1 MELLVDGR
9 MMSDQLRDKT
19 VLVVEEEPLLR
30 GTEVK
35 ALSDLGFEEIIE
47 ATYTG
52 QALNILKRGG
62 IDLVISSWSAPK
74 VGGITLLQ
82 QVRNNPSI
90 FTTLFVLT
98 AEALTNTQVIQAGEA
113 GVSEIILLPLR
124 LETLRIKLG
133 QLFDSQENRQR
144 ALIAAKMREGLDLM
158 SLGMWEEAIDKF
170 RMVVEVSENA
180 EVYYN
185 LGYIKT
191 AQELYQEALVYF
203 RRATE
208 IDNAFAQ
215 AFQQMAVC
223 FRKIGRTDRAEEYLQ
238 RAADLYMEK
247 GADDIAEELLQE
259 VLKLNPDTINVFNT
273 LGIIY
278 RRRGEPDQALQQY
291 RRALKVDPE
300 DVNILYNMARVH
312 ADVSDFRMAVKI
324 LNKVLAVR
332 PDFNEA
338 QRLYKIC
345 RTKATEE

>member
-1 MELLVDGR
+1 M
-9 MMSDQLRDKT
+9 
-19 VLVVEEEPLLR
+19 LR

-35 ALSDLGFEEIIE
+35 ALNDLGVEEIIE

-62 IDLVISSWSAPK
+62 IDLVMSGWYAPK

-82 QVRNNPSI
+82 QVRNNPTI
-90 FTTLFVLT
+90 FTTPFVLV
-98 AEALTNTQVIQAGEA
+98 AEALTNVQVIQAGEA
-113 GVSEIILLPLR
+113 GVSEILLLPLR
-124 LETLRIKLG
+124 LGSLERKLG
-133 QLFDSQENRQR
+133 QLFDSQESRQR
-144 ALIAAKMREGLDLM
+144 ALIATKMREGLNLM
-158 SLGMWEEAIDKF
+158 NLGMWEEAIDKF
-170 RMVVEVSENA
+170 RMVADVSENA

-208 IDNAFAQ
+208 VDNAYAQ
-215 AFQQMAVC
+215 AYQQMAVC
-223 FRKIGRTDRAEEYLQ
+223 YRKIGQAGMAEEYLQ
-238 RAADLYMEK
+238 RAADLYVEK

-259 VLKLNPDTINVFNT
+259 VIKLNPDTINVFNT

-278 RRRGEPDQALQQY
+278 RRRGDPDQALQQY

-300 DVNILYNMARVH
+300 DANILYNMARVYN
-312 ADVSDFRMAVKI
+312 DVSDYRSAVKV
-324 LNKVLAVR
+324 LTKVLAVK
-332 PDFNEA
+332 PDFEEA

-345 RTKATEE
+345 RAKAADK